1 MDKGIGKRCSEAIAQ
16 DVPNYLKFDGQSY
29 PTVADPTHVSTFSL
43 VPLVEPKEET
53 HPSVL
58 ASEISGLWGY

>member
-1 MDKGIGKRCSEAIAQ
+1 MDKVIGKRCSKAIAQ
-16 DVPNYLKFDGQSY
+16 GVPNYLKFDGQSY
-29 PTVADPTHVSTFSL
+29 PTVAGPTHVSTFSF
-43 VPLVEPKEET
+43 VPLVEPKEGT